1 MANDRQIGGAIG
13 GKIAG
18 AFGGPLA
25 DMAVSY
31 ALNNLIKPNNNP
43 YLEQQKSAYNAKRRQ
58 MNYYQSMLDK
68 QDARSKKYQPVYD
81 KMTDMA
87 IEGANKP
94 LTSTDIFKG
103 TGAANEILNNN
114 AEQASA
120 AGADM
125 ASKAGLYGGQ
135 RVGLQNSINNANR
148 SAINKN
154 ISDFSSA
161 YELQAPQRMAA
172 AAGMAGDQYNNA
184 QNSLMGLLG
193 GMQQGYNELG
203 SMAGDLGNAY
213 SGQLQARQGDQAAL
227 MQMLGGMRADQAQR
241 KMFDAQLKSQEAMS
255 QAQIKA
261 MQQSGGYGNT
271 YNPYLPNA
279 GKTWSWQQ
287 PSMGINTGNYYK
299 PQGINLNGT
308 FSNGS
313 NGFKVTP

>member
-18 AFGGPLA
+18 AFGGPMA

-31 ALNNLIKPNNNP
+31 VLNNLIKPNNNP

-68 QDARSKKYQPVYD
+68 QDARAKKYQPVYD

-103 TGAANEILNNN
+103 TGAANEILNTN
-114 AEQASA
+114 AQQASA
-120 AGADM
+120 AGADL
-125 ASKAGLYGGQ
+125 ASKGGLYGGA

-148 SAINKN
+148 TAINKN

-161 YELQAPQRMAA
+161 YELQAPARMAA
-172 AAGMAGDQYNNA
+172 AAGMAGQQY
-184 QNSLMGLLG
+184 QDSQSQLMGLLG

-203 SMAGDLGNAY
+203 AMAGDLGNTY
-213 SGQLQARQGDQAAL
+213 NTQLGARQGDQAAL

-241 KMFDAQLKSQEAMS
+241 RQFDAQMKMS
-255 QAQIKA
+255 QAEADARIKA
-261 MQQSGGYGNT
+261 MQTYGAGYGQS
-271 YNPYLPNA
+271 YNPYLPGATGTTFGQPKPINIGA
-279 GKTWSWQQ
+279 NLGFAQ
-287 PSMGINTGNYYK
+287 PSNINSSYNR
-299 PQGINLNGT
+299 
-308 FSNGS
+308 
-313 NGFKVTP
+313 NGFKLY

>member
-43 YLEQQKSAYNAKRRQ
+43 YLAEQKAAYNAKRRQ

-68 QDARSKKYQPVYD
+68 QDARNKKYQPVYD

-114 AEQASA
+114 AQAASA
-120 AGADM
+120 AGAEM
-125 ASKAGLYGGQ
+125 ASKAGLQGGA
-135 RVGLQNSINNANR
+135 RVGLQNSINNSNR
-148 SAINKN
+148 AAINKN
-154 ISDFSSA
+154 ISDFSSN

-172 AAGMAGDQYNNA
+172 AAGMAGQQYQDS
-184 QNSLMGLLG
+184 QNQLMGLLG

-203 SMAGDLGNAY
+203 GMAGELGSSYNA
-213 SGQLQARQGDQAAL
+213 QLAARQGDQAAL
-227 MQMLGGMRADQAQR
+227 MQMLGGMRADQQQR
-241 KMFDAQLKSQEAMS
+241 RMFDAQMKQS
-255 QAQIKA
+255 QAQSDAQIAA
-261 MQQSGGYGNT
+261 MKQYGGYGQS
-271 YNPYLPNA
+271 YNPYLPGA
-279 GKTWSWQQ
+279 
-287 PSMGINTGNYYK
+287 TGTTFGSR
-299 PQGINLNGT
+299 PAATSFNL
-308 FSNGS
+308 GS
-313 NGFKVTP
+313 NFGYNPTNNVPRIGGTDLFKVKK